1 VPSQRIDPTLRNI
14 AESIKMS
21 YPAGELITF
30 LDLKGNGFAPTVIRY
45 YLNGHMRA
53 YYRTLQSNPNQ
64 RVSELMLKNW
74 SDASDHIY
82 VYSAPNYLFEM
93 LGFSQLL
100 FETARI
106 LKLKYAKNSKIL
118 LLDLQS
124 NGDEARKLMMLIHEH
139 FLVTVKDVSDFD
151 GDAATLIKAW
161 VSEHDHVYV
170 LSADNSQAVLI
181 QRELR

>member
-1 VPSQRIDPTLRNI
+1 
-14 AESIKMS
+14 
-21 YPAGELITF
+21 
-30 LDLKGNGFAPTVIRY
+30 
-45 YLNGHMRA
+45 
-53 YYRTLQSNPNQ
+53 
-64 RVSELMLKNW
+64 
-74 SDASDHIY
+74 
-82 VYSAPNYLFEM
+82 
-93 LGFSQLL
+93 
-100 FETARI
+100 
-106 LKLKYAKNSKIL
+106 